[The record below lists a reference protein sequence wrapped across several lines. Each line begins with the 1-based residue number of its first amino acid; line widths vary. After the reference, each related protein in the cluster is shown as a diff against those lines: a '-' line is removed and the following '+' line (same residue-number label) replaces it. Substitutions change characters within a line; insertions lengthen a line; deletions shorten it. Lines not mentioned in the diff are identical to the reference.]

1 MNSTLEET
9 VFFTADD
16 GVALEGAFFKGSE
29 NAAVI
34 AHPHPVY
41 GGNMENMVVRELAA
55 AYQARGW
62 TTLRFNFRGTG
73 RSGGAYDEGSKEQ
86 LDVRAA
92 ARYMQ
97 DKGAIRVDL
106 AGYSF
111 GAWVLAHTDTT
122 DLPEGGILMISPP
135 AAMMD
140 FSQAPACSRLRLA
153 VTGSEDAIAPPAMV
167 RKVIEKLNPEA
178 GLRVVKGADHFFS
191 NRAAE
196 LKGVM
201 DEFLLI

>member
-1 MNSTLEET
+1 MNSALEET

-16 GVALEGAFFKGSE
+16 KVTLEGAFFKGSD

-41 GGNMENMVVRELAA
+41 GGNMENLVVRELAA
-55 AYQARGW
+55 ACQARGW
-62 TTLRFNFRGTG
+62 STLRFNFRGTG
-73 RSGGAYDEGSKEQ
+73 RSEGDYDQGAKEQ
-86 LDVRAA
+86 LDIIAA

-97 DKGAIRVDL
+97 NKGAVRVDL

-122 DLPEGGILMISPP
+122 DLPEGRILMISPP

-140 FSQAPACSRLRLA
+140 FSQAPPCSRLSLA

-167 RKVIEKLNPEA
+167 RKVMEKLNPEA
-178 GLRVVKGADHFFS
+178 GLRVIKGADHFFS

-196 LKGVM
+196 LKIVI
-201 DEFLLI
+201 DEFLHI